1 MIMWTHKISCL
12 TVLFLSPGLLLMDD
26 CAFAEMISLAVM
38 N

>member
-1 MIMWTHKISCL
+1 MMMWTNKIACL

-26 CAFAEMISLAVM
+26 CAFAEMMSLAVM